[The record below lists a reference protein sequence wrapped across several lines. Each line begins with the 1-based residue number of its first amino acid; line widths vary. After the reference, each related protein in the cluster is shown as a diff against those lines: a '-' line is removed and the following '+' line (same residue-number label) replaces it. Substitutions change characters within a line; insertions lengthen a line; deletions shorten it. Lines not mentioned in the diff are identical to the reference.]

1 MGASLVRLTAMLS
14 LLLSAT
20 VHAAEIYES
29 GRGTVHHHN
38 RWSFGRI
45 EPQSCF
51 LMPDVI
57 VAVNARGPYCSS
69 PRAASR
75 VWPVA
80 HYGPYWPYYG
90 YYVPYYGYY
99 RPWGWSDVGAPWGW

>member
-1 MGASLVRLTAMLS
+1 MGAPLIRLTALLIS
-14 LLLSAT
+14 LLSGSAY
-20 VHAAEIYES
+20 AAEMYAP
-29 GRGTVHHHN
+29 GRATIHHHN
-38 RWSFGRI
+38 RWYFGRI
-45 EPQSCF
+45 GPQSCF

-69 PRAASR
+69 PRGASA
-75 VWPVA
+75 VWPIA
-80 HYGPYWPYYG
+80 HHGPYGPYYG